1 MARLLCPSIFSVD
14 FNHLQDSVQALDLAD
29 SDIFHV
35 DIMDGHFVQNMALSP
50 QDLRVVRGNTQ
61 KRVDVHLMIENPGRY
76 IDLFVEC
83 GADIIYVHP
92 ESEVHIA
99 RTLDRIR
106 FHGKQAGIAI
116 NPGTAVATI
125 QELLPLVDYVMI
137 MGVNPGFGGQK
148 FLDYIVPKIEQ
159 LAALREHYHFQTL
172 IDGGVNF
179 DSLERLSQFDIDGFV
194 VGHDILYQQPVSEY
208 GEILNKVRR
217 ITG

>member
-1 MARLLCPSIFSVD
+1 MARLLCPSIYSVD
-14 FNHLQDSVQALDLAD
+14 FNHLQQSVQALDAAD

-50 QDLRVVRGNTQ
+50 QDLRVVRGNTK

-106 FHGKQAGIAI
+106 AHGKQAGIAI

-148 FLDYIVPKIEQ
+148 FLDYIVPKIGQ
-159 LAALREHYHFQTL
+159 LAALREQYNFKTL
-172 IDGGVNF
+172 LDGGVNF
-179 DSLERLSQFDIDGFV
+179 ESLPRLSEFDIDGFV
-194 VGHDILYQQPVSEY
+194 VGHDILYQQAIAQY
-208 GEILNKVRR
+208 GEILNSVRK

>member
-1 MARLLCPSIFSVD
+1 MARLLCPSIYSVD
-14 FNHLQDSVQALDLAD
+14 FNHLQQSIQALDAAD

-50 QDLRVVRGNTQ
+50 QDLRVVRGNTK

-83 GADIIYVHP
+83 GADILYVHP

-99 RTLDRIR
+99 RTLDNIR
-106 FHGKQAGIAI
+106 AHGKQAGIAI
-116 NPGTAVATI
+116 NPGTSVASI
-125 QELLPLVDYVMI
+125 QELLPLVDYIMI

-148 FLDYIVPKIEQ
+148 FLDYIVPKVDQ
-159 LAALREHYHFQTL
+159 LAALRERYGFQTL
-172 IDGGVNF
+172 VDGGINF
-179 DSLERLSQFDIDGFV
+179 DSLDRLSQLDVDGFV
-194 VGHDILYQQPVSEY
+194 VGHDLLHQQPIGSY
-208 GEILNKVRR
+208 GEILNQVRR

>member
-1 MARLLCPSIFSVD
+1 MTRLLCPSIYSVD
-14 FNHLQDSVQALDLAD
+14 FNNLQKSVQALDAAD

-50 QDLRVVRGNTQ
+50 QDLRVVRGNTK

-106 FHGKQAGIAI
+106 AHGKHAGIAI
-116 NPGTAVATI
+116 NPGTSVATI
-125 QELLPLVDYVMI
+125 QELLSLVDYVMI

-148 FLDYIVPKIEQ
+148 FLDYVEPKIDQ
-159 LAALREHYHFQTL
+159 LAALRERYGFQTL
-172 IDGGVNF
+172 IDGGINF
-179 DSLERLSQFDIDGFV
+179 DSLDRLSQLDVNGFV
-194 VGHDILYQQPVSEY
+194 VGHDLLHQKPITGYS
-208 GEILNKVRR
+208 EILNQVRS

>member
-1 MARLLCPSIFSVD
+1 MSRLLCPSIYSVD
-14 FNHLQDSVQALDLAD
+14 FNHLQQSVQALDAAD

-50 QDLRVVRGNTQ
+50 QDLRVVRGNTK

-83 GADIIYVHP
+83 GADILYVHP

-106 FHGKQAGIAI
+106 AHGKQAGIAI
-116 NPGTAVATI
+116 NPGTSLAAI
-125 QELLPLVDYVMI
+125 QELLPLVDYIMI

-148 FLDYIVPKIEQ
+148 FLDYIAPKIDQ
-159 LAALREHYHFQTL
+159 LAGLRERYGFQTL
-172 IDGGVNF
+172 IDGGINF
-179 DSLERLSQFDIDGFV
+179 DSLDRLSQFDVDGFV
-194 VGHDILYQQPVSEY
+194 VGHDLLHQQPITNY
-208 GEILNKVRR
+208 GQILNQVRR

>member
-1 MARLLCPSIFSVD
+1 MARLLCPSIYSVD
-14 FNHLQDSVQALDLAD
+14 FNQLQQSIQALDAAD

-83 GADIIYVHP
+83 GADILYVHP

-106 FHGKQAGIAI
+106 AHGRQAGIAV
-116 NPGTAVATI
+116 NPGTSVATI

-137 MGVNPGFGGQK
+137 MGVNPGFGGQA
-148 FLDYIVPKIEQ
+148 FLDYIAPKIAQ
-159 LAALREHYHFQTL
+159 LAALRERYGFQTL
-172 IDGGVNF
+172 IDGGINF
-179 DSLERLSQFDIDGFV
+179 DSLERLSQFDVDGFV
-194 VGHDILYQQPVSEY
+194 VGHDLLHQQPVSSY
-208 GEILNKVRR
+208 GDILSQVRR